1 MGADGR
7 QIELGKLSL
16 IILKTATILS
26 NDCAHAQCAYGVA
39 GRACFYF
46 SVTLPGDNDMVL
58 LLLALLLT
66 DFNMC
71 LEMVSMARFI
81 MSYGGKI
88 PKITGTVDAFS
99 LLTCPRGPLQSYNHF
114 RGKGGN

>member
-39 GRACFYF
+39 GIACFYF

-58 LLLALLLT
+58 LLLALT
-66 DFNMC
+66 SIC
-71 LEMVSMARFI
+71 A
-81 MSYGGKI
+81 
-88 PKITGTVDAFS
+88 
-99 LLTCPRGPLQSYNHF
+99 
-114 RGKGGN
+114 